1 MRRLS
6 ASVAAILATFAAG
19 AQDIPFVPGQGAS
32 EQLTEQQRDVAQ
44 LAIDALAAELQIAKE
59 GILVDTIRAVNWPD
73 SSLGCP
79 QPGRAYLEVVT
90 PGHKVT
96 LRADGRV
103 HVVHEAKGR
112 AFVCE
117 KTRPYAGIG
126 PKGELVFS
134 RQMLDARKDLSSRL
148 GVPES
153 EIKPIGRPG
162 ADLGRRRTR
171 LSRAGQDLSAGQGHR
186 LGADAR
192 ARETRIHVPHRP
204 ASHHSLP
211 SDRRAVSRWQ
221 EKGRP
226 VEPDGLLLRSCLATS
241 GHAHSLGTDAHRSS

>member
-1 MRRLS
+1 M
-6 ASVAAILATFAAG
+6 
-19 AQDIPFVPGQGAS
+19 PGQGAS
-32 EQLTEQQRDVAQ
+32 EQLTRAERDVAQ

-79 QPGRAYLEVVT
+79 QPGRAYLQVVT

-96 LRADGRV
+96 LRADGRI

-126 PKGELVFS
+126 PKGALVFS
-134 RQMLDARKDLSSRL
+134 RQMLEARRDLSSRL

-153 EIKPIGRPG
+153 EIKPTAAQERTWDDAGLGCPEPG
-162 ADLGRRRTR
+162 KTYPPGKVTGWVLTLAHEKREFTYHTDLHRTIPCPPI
-171 LSRAGQDLSAGQGHR
+171 AGQ
-186 LGADAR
+186 
-192 ARETRIHVPHRP
+192 
-204 ASHHSLP
+204 
-211 SDRRAVSRWQ
+211 
-221 EKGRP
+221 
-226 VEPDGLLLRSCLATS
+226 
-241 GHAHSLGTDAHRSS
+241 